1 MATTD
6 AWYIVK
12 QESGH
17 CEIQAGSTMPELQ
30 TPNTTG
36 LQSRDV
42 WGPFNS
48 RQEAIAR
55 RVGLIRAGKC
65 LPS

>member
-6 AWYIVK
+6 VWYIVK

-17 CEIQAGSTMPELQ
+17 CEIRAGSTMHQPQ
-30 TPNTTG
+30 PSTTTEP
-36 LQSRDV
+36 QSQDV
-42 WGPFNS
+42 WGPFSS